1 MQLRLRTKFTLVMT
15 SLVLLVVAVLSV
27 VFAAQLLDQ
36 LIEETDKRASDLS
49 KQVFNQVENAL
60 TEAKQ
65 LNLRPD
71 SDSPKDIHDY
81 VRHAFEISEGLQTQ
95 FKAAKEN
102 PLIYEVSITDA
113 DGMVLASS
121 DPNLPGAFLAHR
133 TPISQFEARS
143 FLHQV
148 GVLLR
153 ALRGAS
159 KGPQLFEVE
168 YPFRLING
176 DKPFNGGKPF
186 GEVRV
191 VVDSALLLKEI
202 QSSLRTAEVVVLAAL
217 ALSALLAALVSRITL
232 APLSDI
238 TAQLD
243 RISTGQFDTLFP
255 AGKTPETS
263 SDEFGLMS
271 RKITQVGQQLRGVHE
286 IFSTMRE
293 NMNSVMAGLEDGLL
307 LFTRDARAVM
317 VSPAAEKFLGAPAGE
332 FLGRRITD
340 IFPPGHPLRD
350 ALRIEGDELSEITA
364 DAELETSEGPKRVN
378 VSVQAIQE
386 GGERMGALVTLRDLD
401 SLESIDTQLKV
412 SERLAAL
419 GNITAGVAHEVKN
432 PLNSMR
438 LWLENLKESLS
449 FNGSSGPAR
458 RTLDK
463 EAGHRAGRYAQQDD
477 DGIDQDAAWQAV
489 QVLDKEIDRLDQVV
503 KRFLDFTRPM
513 DVRLEATQL
522 ADLLKEVLEIAKP
535 QLEKA
540 NILLATLLPIDVPEV
555 YVDRALLK
563 QAVLNLV
570 LNAAEAMPTG
580 GQLRLVLSRRGE
592 MAEITVGDTGKGIPP
607 ENQQKIFQLFFTT
620 RPGGSGIGLA
630 STFRIVQLHNGSI
643 DFTSEV
649 GRGTTFRIE
658 LPLAA

>member
-15 SLVLLVVAVLSV
+15 SLVLLVVAVLSC
-27 VFAAQLLDQ
+27 VFAAQLLEQ
-36 LIEETDKRASDLS
+36 LIREADKRASDLA
-49 KQVFNQVENAL
+49 KQVFLQAKNAL

-65 LNLRPD
+65 LGLRPD
-71 SDSPKDIHDY
+71 SDAPKDIHDY

-95 FKAAKEN
+95 LRAAKEN
-102 PLIYEVSITDA
+102 PLIYEVSITDT
-113 DGMVLASS
+113 DGLVLASS
-121 DPNLPGAFLAHR
+121 DPNLPGAFLARR
-133 TPISQFEARS
+133 TPISQLEARR
-143 FLHQV
+143 FLHQS

-153 ALRGAS
+153 TLRGAN

-168 YPFRLING
+168 YPFINA
-176 DKPFNGGKPF
+176 GKPF

-191 VVDSALLLKEI
+191 VVDSRLLLEEI
-202 QSSLRTAEVVVLAAL
+202 RSGLRTGGIIVLVALVV
-217 ALSALLAALVSRITL
+217 SALLAAIVSGVTL
-232 APLSDI
+232 APLRDI

-243 RISTGQFDTLFP
+243 RISAGQFDSPPPDGTSR
-255 AGKTPETS
+255 AGG
-263 SDEFGLMS
+263 DELGLVS
-271 RKITQVGQQLRGVHE
+271 RKISQVGQQLRGVHE

-419 GNITAGVAHEVKN
+419 GRITAGVAHEVKN

-489 QVLDKEIDRLDQVV
+489 QVLDK
-503 KRFLDFTRPM
+503 
-513 DVRLEATQL
+513 
-522 ADLLKEVLEIAKP
+522 
-535 QLEKA
+535 
-540 NILLATLLPIDVPEV
+540 
-555 YVDRALLK
+555 
-563 QAVLNLV
+563 
-570 LNAAEAMPTG
+570 
-580 GQLRLVLSRRGE
+580 
-592 MAEITVGDTGKGIPP
+592 
-607 ENQQKIFQLFFTT
+607 
-620 RPGGSGIGLA
+620 
-630 STFRIVQLHNGSI
+630 
-643 DFTSEV
+643 
-649 GRGTTFRIE
+649 
-658 LPLAA
+658 

>member
-1 MQLRLRTKFTLVMT
+1 
-15 SLVLLVVAVLSV
+15 
-27 VFAAQLLDQ
+27 
-36 LIEETDKRASDLS
+36 
-49 KQVFNQVENAL
+49 
-60 TEAKQ
+60 
-65 LNLRPD
+65 
-71 SDSPKDIHDY
+71 
-81 VRHAFEISEGLQTQ
+81 
-95 FKAAKEN
+95 
-102 PLIYEVSITDA
+102 
-113 DGMVLASS
+113 
-121 DPNLPGAFLAHR
+121 
-133 TPISQFEARS
+133 
-143 FLHQV
+143 
-148 GVLLR
+148 
-153 ALRGAS
+153 
-159 KGPQLFEVE
+159 
-168 YPFRLING
+168 
-176 DKPFNGGKPF
+176 
-186 GEVRV
+186 VRV

-202 QSSLRTAEVVVLAAL
+202 QSSLRTGEVVVLAAL
-217 ALSALLAALVSRITL
+217 ILSALLAAFVSGITL
-232 APLSDI
+232 APLRDI

-243 RISTGQFDTLFP
+243 RISSGQFDVP
-255 AGKTPETS
+255 SSDAKAVETS
-263 SDEFGLMS
+263 SDELGLVS
-271 RKITQVGQQLRGVHE
+271 RKISQVGQQLRGVHE

-332 FLGRRITD
+332 FLGRRVTD
-340 IFPPGHPLRD
+340 IFPPGHPLHD
-350 ALRIEGDELSEITA
+350 ALHIEGEELSEITA
-364 DAELETSEGPKRVN
+364 EADLETSEGPKRVN

-386 GGERMGALVTLRDLD
+386 DGERMGALVTLRDLD
-401 SLESIDTQLKV
+401 SLESIDTQLRV

-419 GNITAGVAHEVKN
+419 GRITAGVAHEVKN

-449 FNGSSGPAR
+449 
-458 RTLDK
+458 
-463 EAGHRAGRYAQQDD
+463 D
-477 DGIDQDAAWQAV
+477 DGDNTASRQAV

-513 DVRLEATQL
+513 EVRLEATQL

-535 QLEKA
+535 QLLKS
-540 NILLATLLPIDVPEV
+540 NIRLATLLPIDVPEV

-592 MAEITVGDTGKGIPP
+592 MAEITVGDTGNGIPQ